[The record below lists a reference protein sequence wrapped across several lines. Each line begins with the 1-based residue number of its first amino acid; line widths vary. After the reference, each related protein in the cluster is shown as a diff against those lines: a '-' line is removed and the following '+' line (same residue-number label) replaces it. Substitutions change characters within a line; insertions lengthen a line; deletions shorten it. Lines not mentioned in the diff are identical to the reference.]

1 MRPEYLLEAYA
12 TAVLHKDAAAYTSI
26 FDENIRVFDMWQEW
40 RYDGI
45 TAWREVAK
53 DWFDALGADK
63 DVVSFSDIEITEKGE
78 LALIT
83 AIAKFTAT
91 SEQGEALRYLENR
104 LTWVAVKK
112 GLTWKI
118 IHQHTSSPI
127 DFNTMQVVLKRDK
140 KPR

>member
-53 DWFDALGADK
+53 YWFDALGADK
-63 DVVSFSDIEITEKGE
+63 DVVTFSDIEITEKGE

-91 SEQGEALRYLENR
+91 SEHGEALRYLENR